1 MKSVRDIMLLFRR
14 SFVETK
20 ANLVW
25 VGVGI
30 STPLLYLVLFA
41 PLLQK
46 LAGGPGFPGGNV
58 LNTFLPGILAFLAF
72 ASGNGPGFT
81 VSYELQEGVIERF
94 RVTPTS
100 RFGLLFSPILNNVVW
115 FLLFM
120 VIFVVAALPFGFQFH
135 LAGLLVSFVL
145 MALLLIIVSA
155 FSISIAL
162 ITKDLS
168 SLAAVMNGINLPVL
182 LLSGVLL
189 PMTLAPLWMRVIAHV
204 NPVYYVVERH
214 GGAGVPRH
222 RAAHGAGAL
231 VGDRRLPQ
239 GRRLRR
245 PCCTLAPALSR

>member
-1 MKSVRDIMLLFRR
+1 MMKTLRDIALLFKR

-46 LAGGPGFPGGNV
+46 LAGGPGFPSGNV

-81 VSYELQEGVIERF
+81 MSFELQEGTIERF

-100 RFGLLFSPILNNVVW
+100 RFGLLIAPIINNIVW

-145 MALLLIIVSA
+145 MALLLAIVSA

-162 ITKDLS
+162 LTKDIS

-189 PMTLAPLWMRVIAHV
+189 PMTLAPTWMRIIAHA
-204 NPVYYVVERH
+204 NPVYYVVNAVRDLA
-214 GGAGVPRH
+214 AGTVRSGTVGLAFLVIVPLTIIVLWWATDVYRK
-222 RAAHGAGAL
+222 AVA
-231 VGDRRLPQ
+231 
-239 GRRLRR
+239 
-245 PCCTLAPALSR
+245 